1 MKNTESQLIIQEKEC
16 LEIENF
22 TLEIVSYLG
31 LLTSDVHYFKVN
43 FKNNEHQDHK
53 FGLLRVGSIN
63 GSLKREL
70 ELREILKDY
79 QMIPHIL
86 AQNIEKSVIINPPFL
101 ENKQDINESKTELIT
116 EDLPENSN
124 KFEKIENEITL
135 IEETEEIKH
144 ELTLETEKIEETL
157 LENQED
163 LLENNNNEIMAEIKV
178 ENGEKTDYLEEETYP
193 EEDITNDTSTE
204 KLLLLTDFPD
214 EETSL
219 ATWLK
224 QEHSSE
230 EYLAITTQ
238 ICQFFNYLYQ
248 KDWCYINLIP
258 ELITISKP
266 LKFYDLTSAYSLN
279 ISLTSGLIGS
289 YIAPEL
295 SSSQGVNELMSSY
308 TIGTFLYQCFHQK
321 LPLIDPIMGIEINP
335 IPRLYQM
342 LKISLSPVAEERF
355 TLAQFLSLLVETRKS
370 FNNININWNIASKS
384 TVGLSPYRL
393 QNEDNYGIRQE
404 QFCNLQNLIMG
415 IVADGMGGMAKG
427 EIASKIAVETALKEP
442 IPDNLIKDEDWNNWL
457 INLVE
462 KANQNIT
469 KNVQNG
475 GTTLSLVLGINDK
488 LMIAHVGDSRIYLL
502 RENELKQL
510 SEDHS
515 YVAILVASGQITQ
528 EESLS
533 HPDRNILTKSLGTK
547 NRLSQGYVQNLTR
560 TIENLFLTL
569 KNDDILLLCSDGVW
583 DLIPNN
589 EFIEIF
595 NNCENLQGG
604 VDETINK
611 IIERGAGDNATL
623 VALKCQILSNKNL

>member
-1 MKNTESQLIIQEKEC
+1 MKDTESQLIIQEQEC

-22 TLEIVSYLG
+22 TLEILSYLG
-31 LLTSDVHYFKVN
+31 LLSTDVHYFKVN
-43 FKNNEHQDHK
+43 LKNNETEEDQL
-53 FGLLRVGSIN
+53 GLLRVGSIN

-70 ELREILKDY
+70 ELREILQDY
-79 QMIPHIL
+79 QMIPNIL
-86 AQNIEKSVIINPPFL
+86 AQRIEESVMINP
-101 ENKQDINESKTELIT
+101 ELT
-116 EDLPENSN
+116 MERDP
-124 KFEKIENEITL
+124 
-135 IEETEEIKH
+135 IEENN
-144 ELTLETEKIEETL
+144 LETEIIEDETR
-157 LENQED
+157 
-163 LLENNNNEIMAEIKV
+163 LENN
-178 ENGEKTDYLEEETYP
+178 YLEEETYP
-193 EEDITNDTSTE
+193 EEDMTNDTSTE
-204 KLLLLTDFPD
+204 KLLLLTNFPD

-224 QEHSSE
+224 QEHSPE
-230 EYLAITTQ
+230 DYVAITTQ

-248 KDWCYINLIP
+248 KNWCCINLIP
-258 ELITISKP
+258 ELITIEKP
-266 LKFYDLTSAYSLN
+266 LKFYDLTNSYSVD
-279 ISLTSGLIGS
+279 IELTSGLTGA

-295 SSSQGVNELMSSY
+295 ASSQGINELMSSY

-321 LPLIDPIMGIEINP
+321 LPLIDTIMGIEINP

-355 TLAQFLSLLVETRKS
+355 TLTQFLSLLVETRKS
-370 FNNININWNIASKS
+370 LTNTSINWEVASKS

-404 QFCNLQNLIMG
+404 KFGNLQHLIMG

-457 INLVE
+457 INLGE
-462 KANQNIT
+462 KANQNVNN
-469 KNVQNG
+469 NVQNG
-475 GTTLSLVLGINDK
+475 GTTLSLVFAINDK

-560 TIENLFLTL
+560 TTDNLFLTL
-569 KNDDILLLCSDGVW
+569 KNEDILLLCSDGVW

-604 VDETINK
+604 VDQIIAK

-623 VALKCQILSNKNL
+623 VALKCQILSNKNKFVVGL